1 MPRRYPRRPP
11 HAEGAE
17 DPAPHRNEIKALQR
31 TAEKE
36 ASVRRAKQMIARGE
50 IWRPDFPGITGRY

>member
-17 DPAPHRNEIKALQR
+17 EPAPHREEIRDLER
-31 TAEKE
+31 TAQKE
-36 ASVRRAKQMIARGE
+36 ASIRRAKQMIARGE
-50 IWRPDFPGITGRY
+50 VWRPDFPGIPPR